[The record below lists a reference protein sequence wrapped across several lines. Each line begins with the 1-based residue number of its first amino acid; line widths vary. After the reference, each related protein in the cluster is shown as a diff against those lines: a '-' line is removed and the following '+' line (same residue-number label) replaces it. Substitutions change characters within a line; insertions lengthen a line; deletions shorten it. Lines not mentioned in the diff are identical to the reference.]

1 VTKRLNGAGKPGQ
14 YPRDPY
20 DWYKEPPEAVE
31 ALFDALDFGGDLIF
45 DPSCGSGNIL
55 DVAKRRGH
63 LTAGADVIDRHARH
77 PFQRGNFLLSSRFPG
92 PHDRALSI
100 VNNPP
105 YNYVDGIAEQ
115 FIHKALADV
124 PFRLA
129 AFLLPIEFA
138 CGQGRY
144 ERLYS
149 KRPPAYVGFL
159 MQRPSMPPGAM
170 VEDLGDAAYRN
181 GMADYVW
188 LVWKDGGPYAT
199 QAIFMPPPKARKP
212 ESQRRIKRGSLAER
226 LGITKRN

>member
-1 VTKRLNGAGKPGQ
+1 MTKRLNGSSKAAQ

-20 DWYKEPPEAVE
+20 DWYKETPASVE
-31 ALFDALDFGGDLIF
+31 ALFDAIDFGTDLIF

-63 LTAGADVIDRHARH
+63 ATVGADIVDRHARH
-77 PFQRGNFLLSSRFPG
+77 EFHRGNYLRATRFPE

-105 YNYVDGIAEQ
+105 YNYEDGIGER
-115 FIHKALADV
+115 FILKTLDEV

-129 AFLLPIEFA
+129 AFLMPIEFA

-149 KRPPAYVGFL
+149 KRRPAYVGFL
-159 MQRPSMPPGAM
+159 MERPSMPPGAA
-170 VEDLGDAAYRN
+170 VEELGADAYRN
-181 GMADYVW
+181 GMADYLW
-188 LVWKDGGPYAT
+188 LVWKAGGPYRTEALFL
-199 QAIFMPPPKARKP
+199 APSKAPPPKSERR
-212 ESQRRIKRGSLAER
+212 QRRGSLAER
-226 LGITKRN
+226 LGPTR